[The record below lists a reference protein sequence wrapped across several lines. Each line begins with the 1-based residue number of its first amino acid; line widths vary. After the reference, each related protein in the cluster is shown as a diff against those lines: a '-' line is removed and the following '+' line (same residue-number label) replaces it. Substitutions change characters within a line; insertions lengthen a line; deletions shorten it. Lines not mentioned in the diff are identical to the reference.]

1 MKNFIIIILI
11 AAGILQLLLALLMPW
26 KKILAM
32 YEENGKVI
40 SNKGKFIFCQRF
52 LYLLI
57 GGYMILVAFLINK
70 NIIKSTGEILIMGV
84 SLMILTFLPTLN
96 KYKYFK

>member
-1 MKNFIIIILI
+1 MKNLVIIILI
-11 AAGILQLLLALLMPW
+11 ATGILQFLLALFMPW

-32 YEENGKVI
+32 YEENGKTI
-40 SNKGKFIFCQRF
+40 SNKGKFIFSQRF

-57 GGYMILVAFLINK
+57 GIYMILIAFLIK
-70 NIIKSTGEILIMGV
+70 RNILSSTSEILIMGV

-96 KYKYFK
+96 KYKHFK

>member
-1 MKNFIIIILI
+1 MKNLIIIILI
-11 AAGILQLLLALLMPW
+11 AAGILQLLLALFMPW

-40 SNKGKFIFCQRF
+40 SNKKRFIFCQRF

>member
-1 MKNFIIIILI
+1 LI

-26 KKILAM
+26 KRILAM
-32 YEENGKVI
+32 YEENGKV
-40 SNKGKFIFCQRF
+40 IFCQRF

-70 NIIKSTGEILIMGV
+70 DIIKSTGEILIMGV